1 MNNSSTA
8 VTHTQNPFRYI
19 RKFFMI
25 RNYEQNIEEMGS
37 YNKLL
42 ERKIGGKKGQV
53 LTTSMP
59 SSTAVAARLLP
70 IFNVYSCQ
78 PLFAIC

>member
-1 MNNSSTA
+1 M
-8 VTHTQNPFRYI
+8 I
-19 RKFFMI
+19 RK
-25 RNYEQNIEEMGS
+25 YEQMDS
-37 YNKLL
+37 YDKLL

-59 SSTAVAARLLP
+59 SSTAVAAILLP

-78 PLFAIC
+78 LLFGIC